1 MENITS
7 VLDPKVI
14 KIGLNAKNKYEVIVQ
29 LAELLKNANY
39 IDKVDPFVQDIYL
52 REKEGLTG
60 IGQGIA
66 IPHGK
71 SDDVKR
77 IGVAIGILKH
87 GIEWESLD
95 NEKIRIVIL
104 FAVSNDTNSAKNQLK
119 LLSIF
124 AGRLGHKHVVDK
136 LKKAESIQE
145 VIDAFKE

>member
-39 IDKVDPFVQDIYL
+39 IDKVDHFVQDIYL

-145 VIDAFKE
+145 VIDAFK

>member
-39 IDKVDPFVQDIYL
+39 IDKVDHFVQDIYL